1 MILTTLQLV
10 LIASFLITL
19 FSQLVYFLT
28 VDQNYINSKKE
39 EMKKL
44 QSELKKMKV
53 SDPEYIKIQNQLISI
68 NLDVMNKTMK
78 PTLITFVPFIII
90 MSYLSNIF
98 KETGKLITFP
108 FSIPILGTGLGWL
121 GTFILSSLIFSLI
134 MNKIL
139 SKIFVK
145 R

>member
-53 SDPEYIKIQNQLISI
+53 SAPAYIKIQNQLISI

-108 FSIPILGTGLGWL
+108 F
-121 GTFILSSLIFSLI
+121 
-134 MNKIL
+134 
-139 SKIFVK
+139 
-145 R
+145 